1 MESTYLKTLIEV
13 ARTGNLTRAADILC
27 VTQSAVS
34 RRIKFLED
42 QYGQPLLDRSGPVLT
57 LTAAGAV
64 VLEKAEK
71 ILEIERELLS
81 KLNGLEKKKEL
92 VFACTPAF
100 GIVHLPEILREFM
113 LTQAEVGNLKFVLD
127 MPEKIVDGL
136 CKGMYEMAVV
146 EHCQC
151 FNLSDFETAAL
162 PADEMVFAA
171 APGLGLSSPAE
182 MDQLFQQTLFGRHE
196 GCCSRTLL
204 SNNLRTIGREM
215 EEFRRIVV
223 YDDLHVIVRSL
234 LNGDGIA
241 FISSDIV
248 KNHVAAGTL
257 TTCRVEGFS
266 HLRKRTFVCNGRLP
280 ERSLSEQFAENVLQY
295 FGSSLQENPILSC
308 CA

>member
-13 ARTGNLTRAADILC
+13 ARTGSLTKSADTLC

-57 LTAAGAV
+57 LTAAGSV
-64 VLEKAEK
+64 VFEKAEK

-92 VFACTPAF
+92 IFACTPAF

-113 LTQAEVGNLKFVLD
+113 LTQAEVGDLKFVLD
-127 MPEKIVDGL
+127 MPEKIVEGL
-136 CKGMYEMAVV
+136 RKGLYEMAVV

-151 FNLSDFETAAL
+151 FNMADFETVAL
-162 PADEMVFAA
+162 PGDEMVFAA
-171 APGLGLSSPAE
+171 APGLRLPSSAGV
-182 MDQLFQQTLFGRHE
+182 DQLLQQTLFSRHE

-204 SNNLRTIGREM
+204 ANNLRNLGREM
-215 EEFRRIVV
+215 GEFRRIVV

-241 FISSDIV
+241 
-248 KNHVAAGTL
+248 AGP
-257 TTCRVEGFS
+257 VDD
-266 HLRKRTFVCNGRLP
+266 
-280 ERSLSEQFAENVLQY
+280 QA
-295 FGSSLQENPILSC
+295 
-308 CA
+308 

>member
-13 ARTGNLTRAADILC
+13 ARTGSLTRAADTLC

-57 LTAAGAV
+57 LTAAGSV
-64 VLEKAEK
+64 VFEKAEK

-113 LTQAEVGNLKFVLD
+113 LTQAEMGDLKFVLD
-127 MPEKIVDGL
+127 MPEKIVEGL
-136 CKGMYEMAVV
+136 RKGMYEMAVV

-151 FNLSDFETAAL
+151 FNLSDFEAVAL
-162 PADEMVFAA
+162 PGDEMLFAS
-171 APGLGLSSPAE
+171 APGLGISSPAGI
-182 MDQLFQQTLFGRHE
+182 DQLFQQTLFSRHE

-204 SNNLRTIGREM
+204 ANNLRNLGRGM

-223 YDDLHVIVRSL
+223 YDDLHIIVRSL

-248 KNHVAAGTL
+248 KNSVAAGTL
-257 TTCRVEGFS
+257 TTSRVEGFV
-266 HLRKRTFVCNGRLP
+266 HQRKRTFVFNGRLP
-280 ERSLSEQFAENVLQY
+280 GKSLADQFVENVLQY
-295 FGSSLQENPILSC
+295 FGSSLPENSSVSC

>member
-13 ARTGNLTRAADILC
+13 ARTGSLTKAADTLC

-57 LTAAGAV
+57 LTSAGSV

-81 KLNGLEKKKEL
+81 RLQGLEKKKEL

-113 LTQAEVGNLKFVLD
+113 LAQAEAGDLKFVLD
-127 MPEKIVDGL
+127 MPENIVEGMRKGL
-136 CKGMYEMAVV
+136 YEMAVV

-151 FNLSDFETAAL
+151 YNLSDFESVAL
-162 PADEMVFAA
+162 PGDEMLFAF
-171 APGLGLSSPAE
+171 APSLGISATGQL
-182 MDQLFQQTLFGRHE
+182 DQLFQQPLFGRHE

-204 SNNLRTIGREM
+204 TSNLRSIGRSM
-215 EEFRRIVV
+215 EEFRRIVI

-248 KNHVAAGTL
+248 KNYVDAGTL
-257 TTCRVEGFS
+257 ATCRVEGFV
-266 HLRKRTFVCNGRLP
+266 HQRKRTFLFNGRMP
-280 ERSLSEQFAENVLQY
+280 GKSLAEKFAENLLRYFDPPLQVTP
-295 FGSSLQENPILSC
+295 GLSC
-308 CA
+308 CG

>member
-13 ARTGNLTRAADILC
+13 ARTGSLTKAADTLC

-57 LTAAGAV
+57 LTVAGSV

-81 KLNGLEKKKEL
+81 RLQGLEKKKEL
-92 VFACTPAF
+92 TFACTPAF

-113 LTQAEVGNLKFVLD
+113 LTRAEVGDLKFVLD
-127 MPEKIVDGL
+127 MPEKIMEGL
-136 CKGMYEMAVV
+136 RKGMYEMAVI

-151 FNLSDFETAAL
+151 YSLSDFEAVAL
-162 PADEMVFAA
+162 PGDEMVFAA
-171 APGLGLSSPAE
+171 APGLRIPASAGL
-182 MDQLFQQTLFGRHE
+182 DLLFQQTLFSRHE

-204 SNNLRTIGREM
+204 ANNLRNFGREIG
-215 EEFRRIVV
+215 EFRRIVI

-248 KNHVAAGTL
+248 KKYVADGRL
-257 TTCRVEGFS
+257 TACRVEGFV
-266 HLRKRTFVCNGRLP
+266 HQRKRTFVFNGHLP
-280 ERSLSEQFAENVLQY
+280 GESLAEQFTENILQY
-295 FGSSLQENPILSC
+295 FEASLQGNPGLSC

>member
-13 ARTGNLTRAADILC
+13 ARTGSLTKASDTLC

-42 QYGQPLLDRSGPVLT
+42 QYGQPLLDRSGPLLT
-57 LTAAGAV
+57 MTAAGSV

-81 KLNGLEKKKEL
+81 RLQCMEKKKGL
-92 VFACTPAF
+92 TFACTPAF
-100 GIVHLPEILREFM
+100 GIVHLPDILREFM
-113 LTQAEVGNLKFVLD
+113 LTQGDVGDLKFVLD

-136 CKGMYEMAVV
+136 RKGLYEIAVV

-151 FNLSDFETAAL
+151 FDLSEFETVAL
-162 PADEMVFAA
+162 RGDEMVFAA
-171 APGLGLSSPAE
+171 APQLGISSSARLE
-182 MDQLFQQTLFGRHE
+182 QLFQQTLFCRQE

-204 SNNLRTIGREM
+204 ANNLRTFGREI
-215 EEFRRIVV
+215 EEFRRIIV
-223 YDDLHVIVRSL
+223 YDDLHIIVRSL

-248 KNHVAAGTL
+248 KNYVTAGTL
-257 TTCRVEGFS
+257 TACRVEGFT
-266 HLRKRTFVCNGRLP
+266 HQRKRTFVFNGHLP
-280 ERSLSEQFAENVLQY
+280 EKSMAGQFVENVLQY
-295 FGSSLQENPILSC
+295 FGSTLRENPSLTSC
-308 CA
+308 G